1 MISFQAVKFHL
12 TNLSIPFS
20 WPRITEIPDM
30 KKTLLLSTV
39 VSFAMICSCQ
49 KNDSGAE
56 AQLAQRKTELDAREE
71 ALIQREKAVDA
82 REKEIA
88 EREKALANSRI
99 IQSQRQAPDAA
110 QAEVERQKRIQQ
122 LPPELKALVPD
133 RSQIEA
139 ARAQK
144 NTEKQEQSIQGQSV
158 LQESQ
163 KTQSARQRKI
173 DAIQKWQTSGAA
185 PSPGAQTNSQTP
197 SSAIETQSETES
209 PTP

>member
-20 WPRITEIPDM
+20 WPRINEIPDM

-99 IQSQRQAPDAA
+99 IQSPRQAPDAA
-110 QAEVERQKRIQQ
+110 QAEAERQKRIQQ

-133 RSQIEA
+133 RSQVE

-144 NTEKQEQSIQGQSV
+144 QQQSAQRQSEIQQS
-158 LQESQ
+158 QRMQ
-163 KTQSARQRKI
+163 NARQRKL
-173 DAIQKWQTSGAA
+173 DAMQKWQTSGAA
-185 PSPGAQTNSQTP
+185 LSPGAQ
-197 SSAIETQSETES
+197 SSSPTASPAIETQSETES

>member
-30 KKTLLLSTV
+30 KKTLLLSTLIL
-39 VSFAMICSCQ
+39 FAMICSCQ
-49 KNDSGAE
+49 KQDSAAE

-88 EREKALANSRI
+88 EREKALADSHI
-99 IQSQRQAPDAA
+99 IQSPRQAPDVA
-110 QAEVERQKRIQQ
+110 QAEAERQKRIQQ
-122 LPPELKALVPD
+122 LPPEFRALVPD
-133 RSQIEA
+133 RSQVEA

-144 NTEKQEQSIQGQSV
+144 QQQSAQRQSV
-158 LQESQ
+158 LQEPQ
-163 KTQSARQRKI
+163 RTQNARQRKL
-173 DAIQKWQTSGAA
+173 DAMQKWQTSGAA
-185 PSPGAQTNSQTP
+185 LSPGAQT
-197 SSAIETQSETES
+197 S
-209 PTP
+209 PPT

>member
-20 WPRITEIPDM
+20 WPRISEIPDM

-110 QAEVERQKRIQQ
+110 QAEAERQKRIQQ

-133 RSQIEA
+133 RSQVEA

-144 NTEKQEQSIQGQSV
+144 QQQSAQRQSEIQQS
-158 LQESQ
+158 QRMQ
-163 KTQSARQRKI
+163 NARQRKL
-173 DAIQKWQTSGAA
+173 DAMQKWQTSGAA
-185 PSPGAQTNSQTP
+185 LSPGAQ
-197 SSAIETQSETES
+197 SSSPTASPAIETQSETES

>member
-99 IQSQRQAPDAA
+99 IQSQRQAPDAV
-110 QAEVERQKRIQQ
+110 QAEAERQKRIQQ

-133 RSQIEA
+133 RSQVEA
-139 ARAQK
+139 AQAQK
-144 NTEKQEQSIQGQSV
+144 QQQSAQRQSEIQQS
-158 LQESQ
+158 QRMQ
-163 KTQSARQRKI
+163 NARQRKL
-173 DAIQKWQTSGAA
+173 DAMQKWQTSGAA
-185 PSPGAQTNSQTP
+185 LSPGAQ
-197 SSAIETQSETES
+197 SSSPTSSPAIETQSETES

>member
-88 EREKALANSRI
+88 EREKALADSHI
-99 IQSQRQAPDAA
+99 IQSPRQAPDAA
-110 QAEVERQKRIQQ
+110 QAEAERQKRIQQ

-133 RSQIEA
+133 RSQVEA

-144 NTEKQEQSIQGQSV
+144 QQQSAQRQSEIQQS
-158 LQESQ
+158 QRMQ
-163 KTQSARQRKI
+163 NARQRKL
-173 DAIQKWQTSGAA
+173 DAMQKWQTSGAA
-185 PSPGAQTNSQTP
+185 LSPGAQ
-197 SSAIETQSETES
+197 SSSPTASPAIETQSETES

>member
-88 EREKALANSRI
+88 EREKALADSHI
-99 IQSQRQAPDAA
+99 IQSARQAPDAA
-110 QAEVERQKRIQQ
+110 QAEAERQKRIQQ

-133 RSQIEA
+133 RSQVE

-144 NTEKQEQSIQGQSV
+144 QQQSAQRQSEIQQS
-158 LQESQ
+158 QRMQ
-163 KTQSARQRKI
+163 NARQRKL
-173 DAIQKWQTSGAA
+173 DAMQKWQTSGAA
-185 PSPGAQTNSQTP
+185 LSPGAQ
-197 SSAIETQSETES
+197 SSSPTASPAIETQSETES